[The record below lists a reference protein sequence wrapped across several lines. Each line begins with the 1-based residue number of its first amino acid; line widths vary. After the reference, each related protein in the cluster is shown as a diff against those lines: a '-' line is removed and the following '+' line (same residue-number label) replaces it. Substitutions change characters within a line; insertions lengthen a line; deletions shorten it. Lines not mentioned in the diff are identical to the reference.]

1 MSQAVAIRYAEMGTV
16 PSALPPAVRDPIVVT
31 VADLARPELDA
42 LAARYGAR
50 LVDVPAGREIPG
62 SYWGGSEAGLIEN
75 DVFVR
80 ADTPAHS
87 LLHELCHYVCM
98 DPARRARLAV
108 DAGGDDDEECGVCY
122 LEILLADELDGFGR
136 SQCLRDMDA
145 WGYSF
150 REGSAAAWLEGDA
163 RFARSWLL
171 RRGLIDAAG
180 RPTFALRGP
189 DRG

>member
-1 MSQAVAIRYAEMGTV
+1 MRQAAAIVYAEMGTV
-16 PSALPPAVRDPIVVT
+16 PSALPPTARDPIVVT
-31 VADLARPELDA
+31 VADLSRPDLDA

-50 LVDVPAGREIPG
+50 LVDVPPGRDIPG

-80 ADTPAHS
+80 ADTPVHS

-98 DPARRARLAV
+98 DAARRARLAV

-122 LEILLADELDGFGR
+122 LEILLADELEGFGR
-136 SQCLRDMDA
+136 AQCLRDMDA

-163 RFARSWLL
+163 GFARDWLA
-171 RRGLIDAAG
+171 RRGLIDSAG
-180 RPTFALRGP
+180 RPTFALRGSSR
-189 DRG
+189 D